1 MDFKDRIEKIK
12 SILPLKFF
20 YEESFDTNL
29 RTKISSDLV
38 LEGIDK
44 NASILKCG
52 ILLTREQEL
61 HLFRKYN
68 YLKYRITKQ
77 TANVKLEKLKNTGLA
92 EIEKNIKK
100 MQDTRNIII
109 KCNVRIVVK
118 PAYRYL
124 GSDSLKKEEFFS
136 NGYVHMMKA
145 IECFD
150 HRMGFK
156 FSTYFTRV
164 LCTNFKKDRIKIA
177 KYSHENLKNEG
188 EILDKREIDHRETN
202 ESYNKQF
209 VNKIL
214 SAVYKLRRNSRKDY
228 KIRVNVVKKY
238 FGIDDGKQKTLRE
251 VGEQF
256 GFSKERTRML
266 VDDTIDTIKELN
278 FCYDP
283 LN

>member
-29 RTKISSDLV
+29 RTKIVSDLV
-38 LEGIDK
+38 LDGIDK
-44 NASILKCG
+44 SDSILKCG
-52 ILLTREQEL
+52 IILNRQQEL

-68 YLKYRITKQ
+68 YLKYRITKL
-77 TANVKLEKLKNTGLA
+77 TKVKLERLKNAGLT
-92 EIEKNIKK
+92 EIEENIKK

-109 KCNVRIVVK
+109 KCNVRLVVK
-118 PAYRYL
+118 PAFRFL
-124 GSDSLKKEEFFS
+124 GSDSLKKEEVFS
-136 NGYVHMMKA
+136 NGYVHMIKA
-145 IECFD
+145 IDCFD
-150 HRMGFK
+150 HRRGFK
-156 FSTYFTRV
+156 FSTYFTNV
-164 LCTNFKKDRIKIA
+164 LYRNLKKDRIKIA

-188 EILDKREIDHRETN
+188 EILDKREIDHRENN

-238 FGIDDGKQKTLRE
+238 FGIDDGKPKTLRE

-278 FCYDP
+278 FCYNP
-283 LN
+283 LD